1 MQYPRGP
8 HHSNKCPFYITQ
20 NHPLTA
26 EKSITRCV
34 ECVTWDRPR
43 LHPMQADLH
52 QIAYLTILENSPKYD
67 PSHQTGATFCT
78 FIRSRVCTKLW
89 NERKKHLQL
98 IPFTAVEPVAANPL
112 ADGLTTEAC
121 QCENI
126 DETVTWHVDVET
138 FKTLL
143 PQLLSCLS
151 EKQGIVVKLKIFEQL
166 KAVEIAKRLGISEG
180 RVSQLYRSAL
190 TKLEKAYLFH
200 RQNVG
205 FFKN

>member
-89 NERKKHLQL
+89 NERKKHLQS
-98 IPFTAVEPVAANPL
+98 IPFTVVDGVGETQEFAANPL
-112 ADGLTTEAC
+112 
-121 QCENI
+121 CENI
-126 DETVTWHVDVET
+126 DETVAWHVDVET

-151 EKQGIVVKLKIFEQL
+151 EKQGIVLKLKIFEQL

-180 RVSQLYRSAL
+180 RVSQLYRRAL

-200 RQNVG
+200 RQNVS